1 MRWGYLK
8 TAAAWGKIAF
18 KFVRD
23 HVGVLGLAVSVTAL
37 IVSLKILSLQ
47 RSGNRPEMIF
57 NRMELR
63 DPYDDGV
70 FDVGMQN
77 EGTRTAYDYKI
88 DMKTVDLGTG
98 QIVHMETLT
107 GSNPIRR
114 QGGISAMPRLDMTK
128 FLDVLALCSTYRDD
142 DGNVYN
148 DALFVNFP
156 SMTRGLKKDK
166 GGGGQYL
173 AAGVSPDDYRKLEKM
188 QVCSPT

>member
-1 MRWGYLK
+1 
-8 TAAAWGKIAF
+8 
-18 KFVRD
+18 
-23 HVGVLGLAVSVTAL
+23 
-37 IVSLKILSLQ
+37 
-47 RSGNRPEMIF
+47 
-57 NRMELR
+57 
-63 DPYDDGV
+63 
-70 FDVGMQN
+70 MQN
-77 EGTRTAYDYKI
+77 EGTRTAYDFKVDI
-88 DMKTVDLGTG
+88 KTVGFSTG

-142 DGNVYN
+142 DGNVYD

-173 AAGVSPDDYRKLEKM
+173 AAGVSPDDHRKLEKM
-188 QVCSPT
+188 KVCSRT